1 MAQLDQ
7 NLCRRKTKKKERKNG
22 KEKKEKIDLDVFK
35 CPPTKPTSHT
45 HSLSFKKKKKKTML
59 PTIPFCNPPKNP
71 HLHHCLSKEH
81 YFSPSYVGFFGFL
94 CLGQSFHRENRESKN
109 LLTTSLL
116 SISFSFIFVFLV
128 SFSLIF
134 LPLLLSFFLSF
145 KVSFFITYLSLSLSL
160 SLPLSFFS
168 LPIISLCF
176 SLPLCFLSL

>member
-1 MAQLDQ
+1 MSSNVLQP
-7 NLCRRKTKKKERKNG
+7 N
-22 KEKKEKIDLDVFK
+22 
-35 CPPTKPTSHT
+35 PPHILTLFH
-45 HSLSFKKKKKKTML
+45 KKKKTML

-109 LLTTSLL
+109 LLTSSLL
-116 SISFSFIFVFLV
+116 SISFSFLFVFLV

-145 KVSFFITYLSLSLSL
+145 KVSFYIIYLSLSL

-168 LPIISLCF
+168 LPIFSLFF
-176 SLPLCFLSL
+176 SLPLCFLFL